1 MLCLNLIIP
10 NKTMG
15 AYLFIFFGGGGVPY
29 ILHGMSF
36 LLQKLVPKLP
46 GA

>member
-15 AYLFIFFGGGGVPY
+15 AYLFFLGGGGVPY